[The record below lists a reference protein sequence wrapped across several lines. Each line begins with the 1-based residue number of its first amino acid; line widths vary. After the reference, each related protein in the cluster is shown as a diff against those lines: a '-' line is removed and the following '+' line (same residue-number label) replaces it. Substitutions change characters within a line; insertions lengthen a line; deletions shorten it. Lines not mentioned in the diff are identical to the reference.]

1 MTGKMLP
8 WRGHLGEGKPRSLF
22 VGLLHHCF
30 CPLKGVTAFLPP
42 KLPNC
47 SRTTYSRK
55 EVSVPAKSQTAASG
69 TSLPCLVS
77 KVSLELRL
85 AELRHLPDVL
95 HFQDVH
101 DGSTKLAPQVTAT
114 AETRKGNETPWGRL
128 QRAFV
133 QQKLLLCRATRSSQ
147 KFGGQKRT
155 LGTSLL
161 LTIEGC
167 VRAEMGMAP
176 WLTQFQRLSQ
186 IHLWKMIPNYALKN
200 TSQAPCFLSTW
211 TGPFPP
217 TLFHH

>member
-30 CPLKGVTAFLPP
+30 CPLKDLTAFLPP
-42 KLPNC
+42 KLPNH
-47 SRTTYSRK
+47 SRTTYSQK
-55 EVSVPAKSQTAASG
+55 GVSVPAKSQTAASG

-77 KVSLELRL
+77 EVSLELRL

-101 DGSTKLAPQVTAT
+101 DGSTELAPQVTAT
-114 AETRKGNETPWGRL
+114 AETRKGNETLWGRL

-176 WLTQFQRLSQ
+176 WLTQFQCLFLQ
-186 IHLWKMIPNYALKN
+186 KMIPSYALKN